1 MKKIL
6 KEREKGITLIALV
19 ITIII
24 LLILAGVSIAMLT
37 GDNGIITRANEAS
50 EKTKKSNAEEQV
62 DIAVQ
67 GSYGTNGKINID
79 SLNDELKN
87 IEGLKYKGKEISETN
102 KIESLPDKV
111 NLDGNEIIINEDGSA
126 NRIIRMEEYQTE
138 DTKPYLP
145 GSEFKQ
151 VEGTNLENGLVV
163 TDGTNYWTWIEVPI
177 TKVFTSAKAEDEY
190 DKIEDDLEAYTGDLV
205 DREGYTDQ
213 WYDYYGMSY
222 DGSSGYGQVSFP
234 TSIKF
239 DEAKGYYGAIY
250 IDNTGTTE
258 APSFGSAS
266 TIIRMAEYQTE
277 DTKPYLPGS
286 NFSQVEGTDLSTG
299 LVVTDGTN
307 YWTWIEVPKTQVF
320 ASDTTENDYDK
331 IEDDLEAYTGTL
343 LSRNGYTDQWYDY
356 YGASYDGNSPYS
368 QVKFL
373 NASQFNDA
381 KSYYGAIYSDNAGA
395 TPVETFGNSSI
406 TYYVRIIDDKLDD
419 NRGCGLTYE
428 EYNNLKKYML
438 SSVYRNGGFWI
449 GQYEA
454 GADSYPAKE
463 DNSRILIIAQGKYPY
478 NYITC
483 ANAQIKSSELNSGDY
498 TSSLMFGI
506 QWDLVIKHL
515 QVRGGMSVADLTT
528 NSTSW
533 GNYNDATFK
542 IENGKYT
549 TSPTTANSFKPY
561 TEDTSGYVENS
572 TKLQNKSVL
581 LTTGASSQNCK
592 MNIYDIAGNE
602 YEWTLERS
610 TDADDPCTSRGGYY
624 SVYGTNSPASSR
636 GNYRAPSS
644 RNHFDSFR
652 SALY

>member
-1 MKKIL
+1 
-6 KEREKGITLIALV
+6 
-19 ITIII
+19 
-24 LLILAGVSIAMLT
+24 MLT
-37 GDNGIITRANEAS
+37 GENGILNKATTAKQKTEEA
-50 EKTKKSNAEEQV
+50 TAEERVKLEVAGSFGDDGKLDIDEINDNWRNNV
-62 DIAVQ
+62 D
-67 GSYGTNGKINID
+67 GLTYNGKAITEKGVA
-79 SLNDELKN
+79 DEN
-87 IEGLKYKGKEISETN
+87 RIG
-102 KIESLPDKV
+102 SLPATV
-111 NLDGNEIIINEDGSA
+111 MVDGYEIMINE
-126 NRIIRMEEYQTE
+126 N
-138 DTKPYLP
+138 
-145 GSEFKQ
+145 
-151 VEGTNLENGLVV
+151 
-163 TDGTNYWTWIEVPI
+163 
-177 TKVFTSAKAEDEY
+177 
-190 DKIEDDLEAYTGDLV
+190 
-205 DREGYTDQ
+205 
-213 WYDYYGMSY
+213 
-222 DGSSGYGQVSFP
+222 
-234 TSIKF
+234 
-239 DEAKGYYGAIY
+239 
-250 IDNTGTTE
+250 
-258 APSFGSAS
+258 GSAS
-266 TIIRMAEYQTE
+266 TIIRMAEYQSD

-286 NFSQVEGTDLSTG
+286 NFSQVKGTDLSTG

-307 YWTWIEVPKTQVF
+307 YWTWIEVPKTKVF
-320 ASDTTENDYDK
+320 ASDTTENNYDK

-343 LSRNGYTDQWYDY
+343 LSRNGHTDQWYDY
-356 YGASYDGNSPYS
+356 YGTSYDGSSLYS
-368 QVKFL
+368 QVKFPS
-373 NASQFNDA
+373 AIKFNEA
-381 KSYYGAIYSDNAGA
+381 KTYYGAIYSDEAGT
-395 TPVETFGNSSI
+395 TPVESFGNEST
-406 TYYVRIIDDKLDD
+406 TYYVRIEDKLDD
-419 NRGCGLTYE
+419 NRGCGLSYS
-428 EYNNLKKYML
+428 EYNSLKQTML

-454 GADSYPAKE
+454 GADSYPATANNDTRTLVIK
-463 DNSRILIIAQGKYPY
+463 QGAYPY

-483 ANAQIKSSELNSGDY
+483 ANAQIKSSQLNSGDY

-506 QWDLVIKHL
+506 QWNLVLKHL